1 MAFELLN
8 TFKFLDPVILTGRR
22 KVFTASGTS
31 VFSNSGSFSYE
42 IFNVEN
48 ASVQPVAK
56 DTQILQADGIREYEE
71 YFVYTSTPLK
81 SSEEATL
88 ELADQI
94 QIDGVYGLGW
104 FTVVRVKKHSITS
117 NGSQY
122 EAIVIKNP
130 KV

>member
-1 MAFELLN
+1 MTFELLN

-42 IFNVEN
+42 TFNVEN
-48 ASVQPVAK
+48 VSVQPVAK
-56 DTQILQADGIREYEE
+56 DTQILQADGIREYEA

-94 QIDGVYGLGW
+94 QIDGVYGLDW

>member
-1 MAFELLN
+1 MKL
-8 TFKFLDPVILTGRR
+8 
-22 KVFTASGTS
+22 S
-31 VFSNSGSFSYE
+31 
-42 IFNVEN
+42 
-48 ASVQPVAK
+48 ASVDKFWDATPAGEHE
-56 DTQILQADGIREYEE
+56 A

-94 QIDGVYGLGW
+94 QIDGVYGLDW

>member
-42 IFNVEN
+42 TFNVEN

-56 DTQILQADGIREYEE
+56 DTQILQADGIREYEA

-94 QIDGVYGLGW
+94 QIDGKYLILP
-104 FTVVRVKKHSITS
+104 KTS
-117 NGSQY
+117 PIKMKEKLRFDG
-122 EAIVIKNP
+122 VIKTAVISP
-130 KV
+130 A

>member
-42 IFNVEN
+42 TFNVEN
-48 ASVQPVAK
+48 ASVQPIAK
-56 DTQILQADGIREYEE
+56 DTQILQADGIREYEA

-88 ELADQI
+88 EL
-94 QIDGVYGLGW
+94 
-104 FTVVRVKKHSITS
+104 SIIS
-117 NGSQY
+117 
-122 EAIVIKNP
+122 I
-130 KV
+130 